1 MATRKGK
8 TAKPTA
14 TIILISI
21 GGILILLNGILAIF
35 GLPLGFT
42 FIDGHMMIQTLY
54 GISVYHG
61 IIETLTGIIL
71 VVAATKMN
79 TSGRDTMQN
88 WSIVAL
94 AFSVISLIGGGGF
107 LAGFVLAFI
116 GSIFGIAS
124 GYLTA
129 GKPVYY
135 VRQKEGSERATPTTD
150 KASGKILATMK
161 GEEKKLYE
169 LTEGAGGAIFQAD
182 LVEKSGFS
190 KVKVSRILDKL
201 EGRGLIERKRRGMTN
216 MVVINMKNSQ

>member
-1 MATRKGK
+1 MATRKDK
-8 TAKPTA
+8 AAKPTA

-42 FIDGHMMIQTLY
+42 FIDGHMMIQILY

-61 IIETLTGIIL
+61 IIETLAGIVL
-71 VVAATKMN
+71 VVAAAKIN
-79 TSGRDTMQN
+79 TNGRDAVQN
-88 WSIVAL
+88 WSIVTL
-94 AFSVISLIGGGGF
+94 AFSVISLIGGGGL

-116 GSIFGIAS
+116 GSIFGIAF
-124 GYLTA
+124 GYLA
-129 GKPVYY
+129 ASKPVYY
-135 VRQKEGSERATPTTD
+135 VRRKEGSERATPIIA
-150 KASGKILATMK
+150 KAAGRILATMK

-169 LTEGAGGAIFQAD
+169 LTEEAGGAIFQAD

-216 MVVINMKNSQ
+216 MVIISRETSQ